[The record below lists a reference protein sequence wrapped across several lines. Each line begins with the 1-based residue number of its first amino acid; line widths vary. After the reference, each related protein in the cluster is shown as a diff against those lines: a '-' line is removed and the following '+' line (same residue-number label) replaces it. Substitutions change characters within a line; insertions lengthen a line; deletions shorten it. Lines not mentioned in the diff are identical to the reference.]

1 MHISPQQLQ
10 PLTPRQR
17 RCSGRNKAC
26 YSSPVSAV
34 GSARAMLDLK
44 LEANNNA
51 VDMKVVILQVDPLG
65 GGGGITI
72 TRTSIITPTS
82 RPTAT
87 RSTLTLTRTVVLS
100 PSPTSGDGDGG
111 DDGGNDGGSDGGG
124 NGPEPTLPPVPSSSP
139 LPSITNS
146 PPAPTVIGG
155 DGGGSSTLPSS
166 QQTPESVNA
175 GLSNQTRTIVIASLA
190 GFLLLLA
197 VGAFCLIANRNKAAR
212 KSKAG
217 MVGVNVRRAS
227 GDSGDGLV
235 NYNNGEKSPSVLGS
249 PIVPMQSSNIVDL
262 RNGASPTMANAGP
275 ARSPNLAT
283 GNVGLSMATAAAA
296 GAGTAAAYTNNN
308 RPESS
313 YDEPS
318 VDYFK
323 NTLPSMYSTLPAA
336 LNSGNALSA
345 SPKNN
350 TPQPPSAMDNE
361 SEVSLA
367 SPPPSARKLNPNT
380 NTITNL
386 FSIYNKNDTSM
397 TAPESVTSPTAET
410 VTYPISHG
418 WIPQRSDE
426 LFLDPP
432 DNVDIYQVFE
442 DGWCEGRSGKSGLV
456 GMFPLACLAPVQSEG
471 ESDDEGN
478 GREGK
483 RRMSER
489 DSKVRNSVKSF
500 FARYSGLSASSARDS
515 QRRSSL
521 IR

>member
-10 PLTPRQR
+10 PLTTRQR
-17 RCSGRNKAC
+17 RCSGRNKEC
-26 YSSPVSAV
+26 YASSVSAL
-34 GSARAMLDLK
+34 GSARSIVDLK

-65 GGGGITI
+65 SGITI
-72 TRTSIITPTS
+72 TRTSIITPTAH
-82 RPTAT
+82 PTAT
-87 RSTLTLTRTVVLS
+87 RSTLTLTRTVVLP
-100 PSPTSGDGDGG
+100 PSPTSGNGDGG
-111 DDGGNDGGSDGGG
+111 DDGGSDGGGG
-124 NGPEPTLPPVPSSSP
+124 NGPEPTLTSVPSSLP
-139 LPSITNS
+139 LPSITGS
-146 PPAPTVIGG
+146 PPVPTVIGG
-155 DGGGSSTLPSS
+155 DGNGSSTLPSS

-175 GLSNQTRTIVIASLA
+175 GLSSQTRTIVIASLA

-197 VGAFCLIANRNKAAR
+197 LGAFCLIANRNKAAR

-217 MVGVNVRRAS
+217 MVGVNVRRSS
-227 GDSGDGLV
+227 GDSGNGLV
-235 NYNNGEKSPSVLGS
+235 NYNNGDKSPSVLGS
-249 PIVPMQSSNIVDL
+249 PIVPIQTSNIVDL
-262 RNGASPTMANAGP
+262 RNGGSPTMVNAGP

-283 GNVGLSMATAAAA
+283 GNMGLSMATPPIAA

-336 LNSGNALSA
+336 LVAGNAMSA

-350 TPQPPSAMDNE
+350 TSPPPPSAMDNE
-361 SEVSLA
+361 SEVSLT

-397 TAPESVTSPTAET
+397 TAQESATSPAVEA